1 MRFRVRFAYNEQ
13 TGEVEMFRV
22 EALTDGARAQDHDD
36 VHDRV
41 SGELADV
48 VEPGAAVYEEQ
59 SRPLPSTGPGLQ
71 QQDEDRTR
79 HETPSAETLDG

>member
-1 MRFRVRFAYNEQ
+1 MRFRVQFAYNEE

-22 EALTDGARAQDHDD
+22 ESLADGARARDHDE

-48 VEPGAAVYEEQ
+48 VEPGAAVQEEPPQ
-59 SRPLPSTGPGLQ
+59 ARPRSGRIAPPATEQ
-71 QQDEDRTR
+71 ANR
-79 HETPSAETLDG
+79 ETPRTDTFDG